1 MPTSRPMT
9 SPLGI
14 LLMVAAVYLVI
25 RSPQKLHTFGR
36 MVTGFAVT
44 IILFIIPGATLRM
57 GNPRAWG
64 RIGGLV
70 GLLMAVIAGCWHMRS
85 FKRASAQ
92 VTEDP
97 PKEKP

>member
-1 MPTSRPMT
+1 MPTSQPMT

-25 RSPQKLHTFGR
+25 RSPQKLHTLGR
-36 MVTGFAVT
+36 IVIAFAVT
-44 IILFIIPGATLRM
+44 IILFIIPGAILRI
-57 GNPRAWG
+57 GDPRAWG

-70 GLLMAVIAGCWHMRS
+70 GLLMAVIAGWWRMRS
-85 FKRASAQ
+85 IKRASAQ
-92 VTEDP
+92 VTEEP